1 MRLCGKRWSSC
12 GRRRIASAGNA
23 LKAVL
28 PALVE
33 AMERHGHLELDGE
46 VRRRVLTVSAAT
58 IDRLLAPV
66 RREAGSRRKR
76 RRKRKLNARV
86 PVRTFSDWG
95 EPLPGFLEV
104 DFVAHCGGRLT
115 GAFIHSLV
123 ATDVCSGWT
132 EAVPLLVRE
141 QSVVVQGVGAIAQQ
155 LPVAMRGID
164 SDNDSAFLNET
175 LTTYCQDRGIE
186 FTRSR
191 AYRKN
196 DQAWIE
202 QKNGAVV
209 RRFVGYDRYAGP
221 VAGQALA
228 QLYGAVRLYVE
239 LLSAVVQ
246 AGREDPQRREGHE
259 ALPDAGDTVRAVAG
273 ARDGVPADQAGAA

>member
-1 MRLCGKRWSSC
+1 
-12 GRRRIASAGNA
+12 
-23 LKAVL
+23 
-28 PALVE
+28 
-33 AMERHGHLELDGE
+33 MERHGHLELDGE
-46 VRRRVLTVSAAT
+46 VRRRVLTVKAAT
-58 IDRLLAPV
+58 IDRLLALV
-66 RREAGSRRKR
+66 REEAGSGRKR

-86 PVRTFSDWG
+86 PVRTLSDWG

-104 DFVAHCGGRLT
+104 DFVAHRGGRLT
-115 GAFIHSLV
+115 GSFIHSMV

-141 QSVVVQGVGAIAQQ
+141 QSVVVQGVGAIARQ

-175 LTTYCQDRGIE
+175 LTAYCQDRGIE
-186 FTRSR
+186 FIRSR
-191 AYRKN
+191 AYRKD

-209 RRFVGYDRYAGP
+209 RRFVGHDRYGGP

-228 QLYGAVRLYVE
+228 QLYGC
-239 LLSAVVQ
+239 
-246 AGREDPQRREGHE
+246 
-259 ALPDAGDTVRAVAG
+259 T
-273 ARDGVPADQAGAA
+273 